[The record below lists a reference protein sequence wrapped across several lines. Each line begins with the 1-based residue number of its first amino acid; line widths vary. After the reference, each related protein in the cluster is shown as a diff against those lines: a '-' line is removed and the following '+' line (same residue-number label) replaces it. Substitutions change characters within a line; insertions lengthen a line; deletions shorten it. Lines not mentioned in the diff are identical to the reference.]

1 MKEIKES
8 HPDKGALQEKMQRR
22 KSVEGVL
29 DCAVEEGR
37 DVVHKDKSDLDLS
50 RKASR
55 ASTRAKA

>member
-8 HPDKGALQEKMQRR
+8 HPDKGALQEKMLRR

-29 DCAVEEGR
+29 GLAVEDGQDIVR
-37 DVVHKDKSDLDLS
+37 KGKSDLDLS

-55 ASTRAKA
+55 ASTRSKA